1 MDYSK
6 FIKPR
11 EVEIGGETFSIS
23 QIPAIES
30 QGLYRVVAKSI
41 SENGLIGMTM
51 LPVET
56 VRGILAYVAAKTN
69 DQWFSLDTE
78 SRINGH
84 VSDKATM
91 QKLVVAMIREN
102 WGFLV
107 DGSLLDVLGV
117 QEAGASAS

>member
-30 QGLYRVVAKSI
+30 QDLYRVVAKSI

-69 DQWFSLDTE
+69 DQWFSFDTE

>member
-1 MDYSK
+1 MDYNK

-11 EVEIGGETFSIS
+11 EVEIGGEIFSIS

-30 QGLYRVVAKSI
+30 QDLYRVVAKSI

-51 LPVET
+51 LPAET
-56 VRGILAYVAAKTN
+56 VKSILAYVAARTN
-69 DQWFSLDTE
+69 DQWFPLDTG

-84 VSDKATM
+84 VSDKVTM

-117 QEAGASAS
+117 QEAGASES